1 MATDEIL
8 IDRDRVIE
16 LFLECVEERGS
27 DYQHPA
33 KQCVYFTWE
42 GCPSCAVGWILNRVG
57 LTAAMLE
64 EMGPIQGS
72 LSSATC
78 DPNDAKWTVLW
89 KNLEDIDELPL
100 RFTPEAVKMIGGIQL
115 EQDAGTPYGKI
126 LSLLTGG
133 VLG

>member
-1 MATDEIL
+1 MAIDEIV
-8 IDRDRVIE
+8 IDRERVIE

-27 DYQHPA
+27 EYQHPS

-42 GCPSCAVGWILNRVG
+42 GCPSCAVGWMLNRVG
-57 LTAAMLE
+57 LTAAMLDGL
-64 EMGPIQGS
+64 GPLPG
-72 LSSATC
+72 AGAC
-78 DPNDAKWTVLW
+78 DPNDAKWTILW

-126 LSLLTGG
+126 LALLTGG